1 MAESDPNPKRS
12 IFHYVN
18 MALAWPF
25 VVLIHVYRVVI
36 SPLKKY
42 ILGPNAGC
50 RFHPTCSAYA
60 IECLRRFT
68 LPVALWKS
76 IRRIIRCSPLHPGG
90 YDPVIPDEEPLESN
104 SKPC

>member
-1 MAESDPNPKRS
+1 MVDSLSAMAVKLLRCLNWV
-12 IFHYVN
+12 I
-18 MALAWPF
+18 ALPF
-25 VVLIHVYRVVI
+25 VALIHLYRVV

-60 IECLRRFT
+60 IECLQRFS

-76 IRRIIRCSPLHPGG
+76 ILRIARCNPLHPGG
-90 YDPVIPDEEPLESN
+90 YDPVIPEEDIPETDTHT
-104 SKPC
+104 C

>member
-1 MAESDPNPKRS
+1 MAERLSA
-12 IFHYVN
+12 
-18 MALAWPF
+18 MAVRLLCCLNWAIALPF
-25 VVLIHVYRVVI
+25 VALIQLYRIV

-60 IECLRRFT
+60 IECLQRFS

-76 IRRIIRCSPLHPGG
+76 ILRIARCNPLHPGG
-90 YDPVIPDEEPLESN
+90 YDPVIPKEEIPESDAHT
-104 SKPC
+104 C

>member
-1 MAESDPNPKRS
+1 MAEETASYERS
-12 IFHYVN
+12 FGRSLNAI
-18 MALAWPF
+18 LAWPF
-25 VVLIHVYRVVI
+25 VVLIHIYRVVI

-60 IECLRRFT
+60 IECLHRFT

>member
-1 MAESDPNPKRS
+1 
-12 IFHYVN
+12 

-25 VVLIHVYRVVI
+25 VVLIKAYRLVI

-42 ILGPNAGC
+42 IMGPNAGC

-60 IECLRRFT
+60 IECLRRFS

-76 IRRIIRCSPLHPGG
+76 IRRIARCNPMHSGG
-90 YDPVIPDEEPLESN
+90 YDPVIPDEEPLESD
-104 SKPC
+104 SKAC